1 MERARSLSGTG
12 TLKVGHISGP
22 VRYELAVTESYG
34 LNECCGTINADPGL
48 IEVAFSA
55 AQAKIVRDDTGNAMS
70 IVVKR
75 CSSDG
80 TADVDLSG

>member
-12 TLKVGHISGP
+12 TLQVGQVSGP
-22 VRYELAVTESYG
+22 VRYDLAVTESYG
-34 LNECCGTINADPGL
+34 FNECCGTINADPDL

-55 AQAKIVRDDTGNAMS
+55 ARAKIVRDDTGNAMS

-75 CSSDG
+75 FSRDG